1 MPPSIVKSIRLF
13 FLIIHI
19 AQVNAQANKTI
30 ATARVQHDGPASKK
44 LIIAAATIAPG
55 LAFSI
60 IFVMAILCRRPFGNT
75 FVLRTPTLLLGAS
88 DPPFEDASSLGIKFC
103 AVPPDT
109 PGEANV

>member
-19 AQVNAQANKTI
+19 AQVNAQANKTF
-30 ATARVQHDGPASKK
+30 ATARAQHDGPASKK

-88 DPPFEDASSLGIKFC
+88 PPFEDASSLGIKFC
-103 AVPPDT
+103 AVPSDT
-109 PGEANV
+109 TGEANV